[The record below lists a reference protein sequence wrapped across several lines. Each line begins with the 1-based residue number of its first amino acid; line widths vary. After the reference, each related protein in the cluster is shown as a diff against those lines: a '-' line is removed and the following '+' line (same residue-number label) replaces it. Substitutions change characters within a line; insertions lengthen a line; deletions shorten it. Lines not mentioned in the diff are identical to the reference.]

1 MDSGIDNNIV
11 VTDTP
16 SLTPVSD
23 IDLPE
28 TDSSTTGINW
38 YSIFKYSLILLILAL
53 LGFNLFNYLGKGF
66 DIIKDIFSP
75 ILGWF
80 GYGVGET
87 SKSVITTTASGTKSA
102 IDVGTNTLT
111 SGINVLE
118 NELTDKALRQKS
130 NYNIPEPDD
139 ASSTTQLSKPKNK
152 AGYCYIGEDRGFRS
166 CIQVGEGDKCMSGDI
181 FPSMEICV
189 NPNLR
194 S

>member
-1 MDSGIDNNIV
+1 MDSNIDSNIV

-23 IDLPE
+23 INLPE
-28 TDSSTTGINW
+28 TDSLTTGINW
-38 YSIFKYSLILLILAL
+38 YSIFKYGLIILILAL

-87 SKSVITTTASGTKSA
+87 SKSIVTTTASGTKSA
-102 IDVGTNTLT
+102 IDVTTNTLT
-111 SGINVLE
+111 SGINLLE
-118 NELTDKALRQKS
+118 NELTGKKLRQSKQ
-130 NYNIPEPDD
+130 IPEPDD
-139 ASSTTQLSKPKNK
+139 ASSTTQLSKPKSK
-152 AGYCYIGEDRGFRS
+152 SGFCYIGEDRGFRS
-166 CIQVGEGDKCMSGDI
+166 CIEVGEGDKCMSGDI
-181 FPSMEICV
+181 FPTMDVCV

-194 S
+194 A

>member
-1 MDSGIDNNIV
+1 MDGSIDSNIV

-23 IDLPE
+23 IDLPDN
-28 TDSSTTGINW
+28 DSLTSGINW
-38 YSIFKYSLILLILAL
+38 FSIFKYGLILLILAF

-66 DIIKDIFSP
+66 DVIRDFFSP

-87 SKSVITTTASGTKSA
+87 TKSIVSTTASGTKSV
-102 IDVGTNTLT
+102 IDVTSNTLT

-118 NELTDKALRQKS
+118 NELTGKALRQRKQ
-130 NYNIPEPDD
+130 IPEPDD
-139 ASSTTQLSKPKNK
+139 ASSTTQLSKPKSK
-152 AGYCYIGEDRGFRS
+152 AGFCYIGEDRGFRS
-166 CIQVGEGDKCMSGDI
+166 CIEVGEGDKCMSGDI
-181 FPSMEICV
+181 FPSMDVCV

-194 S
+194 A